1 MRERWPATSI
11 NSVARCAVMRSAV
24 PAPRAVY
31 CRIMSAP
38 GPSLARAVF
47 LDLYG
52 TVAREVGYINHP
64 DRFRLHDFS
73 GEAIRLL
80 NDAGYRVFVATN
92 QSGIA
97 RGYFTEDVLNEVHG
111 RLVRRLAREG
121 ARVEAVYYCP
131 HLPPVGGAA
140 VCDCRKPLPGMLTR
154 AAREHEVDLASSW
167 MAGDMI
173 TDVETGHAAGARG
186 ILLRTGYGR
195 GQIEYQ
201 QHRWRT
207 QPDLIC
213 DDLLAAAR
221 AIIGGAPARDRM
233 SWGMTGGGEEG

>member
-11 NSVARCAVMRSAV
+11 DSMARCAVMRSAV

-38 GPSLARAVF
+38 SPSLAGAVF

-80 NDAGYRVFVATN
+80 NGAGYRVFVATN

-111 RLVRRLAREG
+111 RLVRRLARES
-121 ARVEAVYYCP
+121 ARIEAVYYCP
-131 HLPPVGGAA
+131 HLPPVGGGRGLRLPQAPSRDA
-140 VCDCRKPLPGMLTR
+140 HAGCPRARGGSGLLLDGGRHDHRCGKPDTPQGHAGSSCARGTG
-154 AAREHEVDLASSW
+154 AARSNTSS
-167 MAGDMI
+167 
-173 TDVETGHAAGARG
+173 TAGAHSP
-186 ILLRTGYGR
+186 T
-195 GQIEYQ
+195 
-201 QHRWRT
+201 
-207 QPDLIC
+207 
-213 DDLLAAAR
+213 
-221 AIIGGAPARDRM
+221 
-233 SWGMTGGGEEG
+233 